1 MKKTREEIVNYL
13 DSLTEREIKQMA
25 YGFARIKEH
34 IWREFAN
41 ADDTSESR
49 RREKFRLRIAQKH
62 ITNWYNEF

>member
-1 MKKTREEIVNYL
+1 MKKSREELIEQINL
-13 DSLTEREIKQMA
+13 SNLEDLKKMA
-25 YGFARIKEH
+25 YGFLRIKEH

-49 RREKFRLRIAQKH
+49 RREKSRLKIAQKH

>member
-1 MKKTREEIVNYL
+1 MKKSKEDLMNEINSSTEEEL
-13 DSLTEREIKQMA
+13 KKMA
-25 YGFARIKEH
+25 YGFLRIKEH

-49 RREKFRLRIAQKH
+49 RRERSRLKIAQKH